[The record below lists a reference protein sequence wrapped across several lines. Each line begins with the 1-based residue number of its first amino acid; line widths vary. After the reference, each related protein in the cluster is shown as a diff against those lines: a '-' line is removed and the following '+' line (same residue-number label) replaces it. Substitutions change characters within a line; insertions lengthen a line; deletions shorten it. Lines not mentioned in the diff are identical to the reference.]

1 MKGQLMLI
9 TAVIISLMMMATG
22 SAISQIGNN
31 EFNYRDTGYTADMIG
46 KEASKV
52 DMRFRKDRENFRKM
66 VGFLDEYTTTV
77 QYSETERCFN
87 VTLNGQSSNL
97 NLRCLS

>member
-22 SAISQIGNN
+22 SAISQIGDN

-46 KEASKV
+46 QEASKV

-66 VGFLDEYTTTV
+66 IGFLDSYTTNV
-77 QYSETERCFN
+77 EYSETSRCFN
-87 VTLNGQSSNL
+87 VTLNGQNSNL
-97 NLRCLS
+97 NLKCLS